1 MSRRDM
7 GSEAENNKWN
17 AMKSLV
23 LSFAMLIGLM
33 GTAQAAG
40 DVAAGEAISATCAA
54 CHGADGNSPVSI
66 YPKLAGQNA
75 SYIVK
80 QLKDFQLAMQTGG
93 EKGRNDPTMMGMSA
107 MLTEQNIQDLA
118 AFYASKTMKP
128 EETPEDVVA
137 AGELLYRGGD
147 IERGITACA
156 ACHGP
161 RGNGSETAKF
171 PKISSQHADYL
182 KAQLEKFSSQ
192 ERAND
197 QNGMMHDIAYKMKPA
212 DMEIISKYLGGLH

>member
-33 GTAQAAG
+33 GSAQAAG
-40 DVAAGEAISATCAA
+40 DAATGEAISGTCTA
-54 CHGADGNSPVSI
+54 CHGADGNSPASI

-93 EKGRNDPTMMGMSA
+93 EKGRNNPVMMGMAA
-107 MLTEQNIQDLA
+107 MLTEENMQDLA
-118 AFYASKTMKP
+118 AFYSAQTMKP
-128 EETPEDVVA
+128 EETPEEVVA

-147 IERGITACA
+147 IERGIPGCA

-171 PKISSQHADYL
+171 PKISGQHADYI
-182 KAQLEKFSSQ
+182 KAQLEKFSSK

-197 QNGMMHDIAYKMKPA
+197 HNGMMQDIAYKMKPA
-212 DMEIISKYLGGLH
+212 DMEMISKYLGGLH